1 MPSPRTLSASSTP
14 PPADCNPQTVVL
26 EGDLDKSG
34 EATVPNET
42 GKGDEDDASSC
53 LSSEFDPADEMDP
66 DFYYGPKPVDDATAI
81 SEDEMSLQVAIAL
94 QHLERLQMLSGDPQL
109 KALFVRWTIHNWATQ
124 GPFNIHAYKE
134 TLEEFFAAR
143 NCSEE
148 AISGD
153 DAGETFETTIAKFE
167 GGCADQTQE
176 GAHVAQDAAMAP
188 AAASRDQVEEA
199 LDVELGPRMESK
211 VGSWGAWPEDEAK
224 SALVRRVRCK
234 GRWSRPLAAHD
245 DDVPLGHISG
255 AGSVIV
261 ASHAPAAFTAGD
273 CQFMGPD
280 CSREHADMMAD
291 EFADGIL
298 AGLEESA
305 GQKRGRPDEG
315 FSDVDEREAKH
326 LTCARSSTVS
336 PGGSECSTVPNLSI
350 PPSPERPAKFVPIGR
365 VLPLLVG
372 VGCPDA

>member
-1 MPSPRTLSASSTP
+1 MSGETMPSPRTLSASSTP

-245 DDVPLGHISG
+245 G
-255 AGSVIV
+255 ARGSVYFYIYQNADILLLALQSSFHV
-261 ASHAPAAFTAGD
+261 EVLQAFSQRALPVRRLRALATDAA
-273 CQFMGPD
+273 
-280 CSREHADMMAD
+280 
-291 EFADGIL
+291 
-298 AGLEESA
+298 
-305 GQKRGRPDEG
+305 G
-315 FSDVDEREAKH
+315 F
-326 LTCARSSTVS
+326 
-336 PGGSECSTVPNLSI
+336 
-350 PPSPERPAKFVPIGR
+350 PPSPY
-365 VLPLLVG
+365 PLMTPKRG
-372 VGCPDA
+372 